1 MVRGLKEEERPDYN
15 RIQRPTRANKFQGK
29 FCHTKKYKYI
39 PDEDRERLIHLV
51 HTEGETI
58 KKAAE
63 MCNIPYEN
71 AKVINK
77 VFVDEGRTLKMRRTG
92 QT

>member
-1 MVRGLKEEERPDYN
+1 MP
-15 RIQRPTRANKFQGK
+15 
-29 FCHTKKYKYI
+29 KYI

-71 AKVINK
+71 AKLIHRI
-77 VFVDEGRTLKMRRTG
+77 FLREGRRNRLRYMGKHLVPG
-92 QT
+92 YQHSDQL